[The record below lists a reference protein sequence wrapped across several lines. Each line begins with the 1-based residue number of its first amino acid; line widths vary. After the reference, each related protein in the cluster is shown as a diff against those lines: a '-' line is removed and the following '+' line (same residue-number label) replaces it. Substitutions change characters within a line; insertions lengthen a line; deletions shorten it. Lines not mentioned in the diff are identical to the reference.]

1 MKKPFFQKE
10 FFSFTKEIISIIYN
24 EKVVSKTRD
33 FKNCKGGFGM
43 SEEESKLVKA
53 IKEGIIF

>member
-10 FFSFTKEIISIIYN
+10 SFIKEILYFIYN

-43 SEEESKLVKA
+43 GEEESELVKA
-53 IKEGIIF
+53 IKEGIII